1 LTAVGKTVA
10 AGAQGFA
17 AASATLTA
25 LALTAAFGLA
35 VEPDPEHSGIAS
47 PETLRFVVI
56 DVRVA
61 TGLLLGGLV
70 PMLVGLRVLRSVS
83 KTTAAVR
90 LEMRR
95 RLARAVM
102 LSDAP
107 ADLPAVDRTEP
118 AVRGALRE
126 MAVSGIASLILPLA
140 VGGVLGTRTLGAM
153 LAGATLSGAILSP
166 FFSCAGSALAVS
178 GPALQGSASSD
189 LGTHHATATGD
200 AVASPL
206 RDAAAPAIGSLI
218 RLLSVVA
225 LVLAPWLV

>member
-1 LTAVGKTVA
+1 
-10 AGAQGFA
+10 
-17 AASATLTA
+17 
-25 LALTAAFGLA
+25 
-35 VEPDPEHSGIAS
+35 
-47 PETLRFVVI
+47 
-56 DVRVA
+56 
-61 TGLLLGGLV
+61 
-70 PMLVGLRVLRSVS
+70 
-83 KTTAAVR
+83 
-90 LEMRR
+90 
-95 RLARAVM
+95 
-102 LSDAP
+102 
-107 ADLPAVDRTEP
+107 
-118 AVRGALRE
+118 